1 MASASI
7 SDFRKRSQ
15 DVQKRKYSLAT
26 SIFKL
31 MNTSA
36 NSKAGQTAAKAD
48 QMQQKAE
55 ELTKRTYDSPAAN
68 FKDTLGF
75 VWEVLEWWEEAMKT
89 FRDALKEIGL
99 DAMIEKVENA
109 VREVV
114 WSLIA
119 SVVMVS

>member
-1 MASASI
+1 
-7 SDFRKRSQ
+7 
-15 DVQKRKYSLAT
+15 
-26 SIFKL
+26 
-31 MNTSA
+31 
-36 NSKAGQTAAKAD
+36 
-48 QMQQKAE
+48 
-55 ELTKRTYDSPAAN
+55 
-68 FKDTLGF
+68 
-75 VWEVLEWWEEAMKT
+75 MKT